1 VLASIG
7 FGGLGSGGGGDRLGG
22 GAAVGRA
29 SGADGLR
36 TGGRDD
42 GGGATVVAEACRRSR
57 LRRLEYGSGLSCVDF
72 IVADCGSTLQ
82 VVVVISVPSSV
93 IIKVSR

>member
-7 FGGLGSGGGGDRLGG
+7 FGGLGSGGGGHGLA
-22 GAAVGRA
+22 AAVGRA
-29 SGADGLR
+29 AGTDGLGSR
-36 TGGRDD
+36 GRND
-42 GGGATVVAEACRRSR
+42 GRGATVVAEAGRRSR
-57 LRRLEYGSGLSCVDF
+57 LRRLEHGSGLFSCVNL
-72 IVADCGSTLQ
+72 IVGDGGSTLQ